1 MYRPPITLA
10 LVAARRDPATL
21 VAKCLSAIPVRR
33 RKGKGLCRKGKGLFC
48 TRRGV

>member
-10 LVAARRDPATL
+10 LMAARRDPATL

-33 RKGKGLCRKGKGLFC
+33 RKGKGLFC